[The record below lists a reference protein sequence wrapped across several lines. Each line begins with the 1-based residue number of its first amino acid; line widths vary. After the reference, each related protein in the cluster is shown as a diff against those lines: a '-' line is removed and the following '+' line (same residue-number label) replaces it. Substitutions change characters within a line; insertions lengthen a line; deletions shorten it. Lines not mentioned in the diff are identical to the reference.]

1 MLDYFFGIV
10 EYDTQNKTSKA
21 PKAIGPYSQGS
32 KIDNLVFTSG
42 QIAIDPSSENLVIDD
57 FKKEVIQVLNNV
69 NAVLKSGGSNINQV
83 IKLTVFIKDISNF
96 QIVNDIFVT
105 YFDADYPSRSVVE
118 VSDLPL
124 GVNIEIEAIGKIL

>member
-1 MLDYFFGIV
+1 MIHRI
-10 EYDTQNKTSKA
+10 KTSKA

-42 QIAIDPSSENLVIDD
+42 QIAIDPSSGNLVIDD